1 VDNFEKNEVSS
12 GEKCSTAAAC
22 IIWLVLKNSKNYYN
36 SEQHS
41 LLNIANFFKGK
52 CESTVRK
59 FYNNR
64 VKDHEK
70 ELLAPFPSMIAQ

>member
-1 VDNFEKNEVSS
+1 MSS

-22 IIWLVLKNSKNYYN
+22 IIWLVLKNSRHYQN
-36 SEQHS
+36 SEKHS
-41 LLNIANFFKGK
+41 LQSIANSFSGK

-59 FYNNR
+59 FYNTH

-70 ELLAPFPSMIAQ
+70 ELLVSFPGMVGL